1 MEMTPFTPKILPL
14 QKEIKTTKILKKS
27 ISAKCAEAHYVS
39 VTFILDNVFMGRVI
53 NARK

>member
-27 ISAKCAEAHYVS
+27 ISAKCAEAHLCIGDFY
-39 VTFILDNVFMGRVI
+39 LG
-53 NARK
+53 